1 MLVTNDDQEESIF
14 IRSEAPPPLLPSP
27 PPNSTLQI
35 IPAVVLIQGHLE
47 EKSEILFGVFRK

>member
-14 IRSEAPPPLLPSP
+14 ISSEAPPPLP

-35 IPAVVLIQGHLE
+35 IPAVVLIQGHLD
-47 EKSEILFGVFRK
+47 EKSQILFGVFRK